1 MNIKTTR
8 DSLLSQLAQIRQT
21 YDEKLALLSE
31 QQLLWKPAPDRWG
44 IVECL
49 AHLNMASQY
58 YVRQLQLKW
67 EQNSTSG
74 PQTSEFEMSLNGKLI
89 LRFLDPKSTVK
100 IPAPSMFKP
109 KPYHLDVPK
118 VKQTFVEILE
128 DFSNFIEK
136 SDRIDW
142 NLRVLSPFSTWLKF
156 RLGDVLIFVTAHL
169 QRHLNQA
176 LKVMQESAFAKV
188 L

>member
-8 DSLLSQLAQIRQT
+8 DSLLSQLSQIRQT
-21 YDEKLALLSE
+21 YDEKLALLTD

-44 IVECL
+44 ILECL

-67 EQNSTSG
+67 EQNSTSAA
-74 PQTSEFEMSLNGKLI
+74 PISEFEMSLNGKLI
-89 LRFLDPKSTVK
+89 LHFLDPKSTLK

-109 KPYHLDVPK
+109 KPYHFDVPK

-128 DFSNFIEK
+128 SFSKFIEK

-142 NLRVLSPFSTWLKF
+142 NLKVLSPFSTWLKF

-176 LKVMQESAFAKV
+176 LKVMQEPGFAKV